1 MLRIEHL
8 KDFDLNTIEDERCV
22 LEFRFERADI
32 ESLAEEQ
39 QLPDE
44 PMCANGIRIAK
55 EIAKCCDK

>member
-32 ESLAEEQ
+32 ESLAE
-39 QLPDE
+39 
-44 PMCANGIRIAK
+44 A
-55 EIAKCCDK
+55 